1 MYSCRFVYIDYISD
15 RGDFSAFYLDPTSD
29 GEGIEFRSGAGM
41 FHWLKPFEDS
51 DWSRGQ
57 CVGYTELQREQFS
70 DLYFEVARIFAII
83 SVVGGVGMVCWIFFL
98 SCISMVKCQIVF
110 MSLFFL
116 VLMGCNGMTFL
127 LHYSDLCLDLVS
139 YQNEAFTT
147 ICTVDQGGL
156 VVIAA
161 AILWLVAFL
170 ITVIY
175 VRVPK
180 SKEELRD
187 ERRQDARDKRLKQ
200 LLADQKREQN
210 QIRQKNRLSKSRG
223 RETKYYGSRESKK
236 SRGRE
241 SRKWR
246 GRESR
251 KSRGRSRGRVLTTA
265 DGATEV
271 ALSEV

>member
-1 MYSCRFVYIDYISD
+1 
-15 RGDFSAFYLDPTSD
+15 
-29 GEGIEFRSGAGM
+29 
-41 FHWLKPFEDS
+41 
-51 DWSRGQ
+51 
-57 CVGYTELQREQFS
+57 
-70 DLYFEVARIFAII
+70 
-83 SVVGGVGMVCWIFFL
+83 
-98 SCISMVKCQIVF
+98 
-110 MSLFFL
+110 
-116 VLMGCNGMTFL
+116 
-127 LHYSDLCLDLVS
+127 
-139 YQNEAFTT
+139 
-147 ICTVDQGGL
+147 VDQGGL

-241 SRKWR
+241 SRK
-246 GRESR
+246 
-251 KSRGRSRGRVLTTA
+251 SRGRSRGRVLTTA